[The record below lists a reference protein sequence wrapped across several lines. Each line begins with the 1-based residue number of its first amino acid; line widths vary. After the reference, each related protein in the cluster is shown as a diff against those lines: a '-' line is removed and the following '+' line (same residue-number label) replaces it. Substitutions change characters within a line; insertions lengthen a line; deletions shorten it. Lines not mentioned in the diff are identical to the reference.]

1 MVGAFIMQG
10 SEEMYR
16 FDIKEISKEA
26 ALKMIQKYHYSNTL
40 PKINK
45 HFLGSFWIQNLLVWL
60 HLDGAQDHDT
70 PYREFFRVWIQKI
83 IWRLDECV

>member
-45 HFLGSFWIQNLLVWL
+45 HFLG
-60 HLDGAQDHDT
+60 
-70 PYREFFRVWIQKI
+70 FF
-83 IWRLDECV
+83 L